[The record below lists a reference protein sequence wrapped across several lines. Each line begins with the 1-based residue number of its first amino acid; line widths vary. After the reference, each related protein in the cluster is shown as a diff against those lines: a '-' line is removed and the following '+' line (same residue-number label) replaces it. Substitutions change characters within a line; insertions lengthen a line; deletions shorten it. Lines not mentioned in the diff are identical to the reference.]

1 MLLNDATT
9 ICKKA
14 QTLTYLHT
22 FRLVQFS
29 AQNPKPGRNTK
40 FFKLYISY
48 ISYRGFPGDFPRSSK
63 KKHHIF
69 SIVHP
74 LPWPYPQRF
83 TGATAS
89 PTGWQNWLGAGPRAP
104 PQTSSAWCRRRTAQ
118 WRSNK
123 SETFDKSTD
132 PWKLKRKL
140 IFTGKESMYRIGMY
154 T

>member
-63 KKHHIF
+63 KNHHF
-69 SIVHP
+69 FP
-74 LPWPYPQRF
+74 LF
-83 TGATAS
+83 TLCHGHIPSGSPVLRPAPRVGRTGWAPGPGRPRRPAPPGAGGARRS
-89 PTGWQNWLGAGPRAP
+89 GAPTGPRPSTKAPILGSCA
-104 PQTSSAWCRRRTAQ
+104 S
-118 WRSNK
+118 
-123 SETFDKSTD
+123 
-132 PWKLKRKL
+132 
-140 IFTGKESMYRIGMY
+140 
-154 T
+154 